1 MGNLD
6 NHTRRILVVEDDPS
20 MTIMLKS
27 SIAGAAPDAK
37 VCYASSIEQAL
48 AKILQSADI
57 SNDNPYDLIVADI
70 FLEGHSTGLDLWK
83 VISSTYPNLPF
94 LVISSVSEQEVRKAV
109 GEEDQSQ
116 LIYLQKP
123 FSVKAFKDKVQSIFE
138 KAAVNT
144 ISFKGKVEGESRP
157 ELIHNDE
164 HEQMAHLLMLKMS
177 SDWLSKQE
185 WVNEPYGGQNP
196 AQELLFHAR
205 ISAHKLWEDFFISDD
220 KQITLDKQ
228 KIREHLL
235 KMGDLNPELKK
246 FLEEKLD
253 NMESV
258 FQIH

>member
-1 MGNLD
+1 MGNSI

-20 MTIMLKS
+20 MTVMLKS
-27 SIAGAAPDAK
+27 SIAGAEPDAK

-57 SNDNPYDLIVADI
+57 SHDNPYDLIVADI

-83 VISSTYPNLPF
+83 VIRSTYPDLPF
-94 LVISSVSEQEVRKAV
+94 LVISSVSEQEVRNV
-109 GEEDQSQ
+109 IGEEGQDQ

-123 FSVKAFKDKVQSIFE
+123 FSAKAFKEKVKTIFE
-138 KAAVNT
+138 NKITKNT
-144 ISFKGKVEGESRP
+144 TGRSTNEASARP
-157 ELIHNDE
+157 DLIHNDE

-177 SDWLSKQE
+177 ADWLSKQE

-205 ISAHKLWEDFFISDD
+205 ISAHKLWEDFFISDET
-220 KQITLDKQ
+220 QITLDKQ
-228 KIREHLL
+228 KIKEHLL
-235 KMGDLNPELKK
+235 KMGDLTPELKK